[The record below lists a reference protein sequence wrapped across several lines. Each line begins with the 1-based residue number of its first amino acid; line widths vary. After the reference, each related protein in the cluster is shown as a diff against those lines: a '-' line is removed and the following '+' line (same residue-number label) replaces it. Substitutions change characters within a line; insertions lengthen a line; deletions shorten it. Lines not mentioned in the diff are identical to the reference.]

1 MINPYL
7 VHTFEVFDGNN
18 SFDPIKLLGKSDSVS
33 DYDPEKHGMLSI
45 VIRYFT
51 PYRNTN
57 NQPLLL
63 PVVLGEAMTVNT
75 ILGNTVIRE

>member
-1 MINPYL
+1 ML
-7 VHTFEVFDGNN
+7 DGNN
-18 SFDPIKLLGKSDSVS
+18 PFGPIKLLGAIGSVS
-33 DYDPEKHGMLSI
+33 DYDPEKHGMLSA

-51 PYRNTN
+51 SYRNTN